1 VDAQTISRSAR
12 LPYPRSFLGLLLTG
26 FLLVA
31 LPLVGALAY
40 SVWST
45 EQLAA
50 RSRNA
55 VYNASQAARASRT
68 LVNRVASIER
78 LARQIIVLA
87 DAKLRADFVH
97 AHLDFLRIADE
108 LFALPLDAEHLE
120 ALKRAVAGEQ
130 ALLQLLNAAPRTRAR
145 RLEVNERATRL
156 ADEAYEVLAVGA
168 RVAEREVERLRASAE
183 TVRKRLV
190 LLGLSGSAVAIAL
203 AFVLGSLIVRPVQ
216 ELDASIRQLGGAD
229 FGRPIQVHGPRDL
242 EHLGERLDWLRR
254 RLTELEAQRTRFV
267 RYLSHELKTP
277 LAALREGVELLNDR
291 VPGPLTDRQAQVVSI
306 MRDNSVKL
314 KDMIEELLD
323 YQRAL
328 RSAAALDLGPVALDA
343 LVRESAA
350 AHELE
355 LKAKEQRLVLD
366 LAPLT
371 IEADRLKLRSILDN
385 LVGNAVKFTPKGGTI
400 SVRAKEV
407 AAEAII
413 EVIDSGPGVPGAE
426 RETIFDSFFRGRARS
441 TGRVE
446 GSGLGLAIAREF
458 AEAHGGRI
466 AAVEDTAGG
475 HFRVALPCR
484 AMPVL
489 ARAA

>member
-1 VDAQTISRSAR
+1 MS
-12 LPYPRSFLGLLLTG
+12 G

-31 LPLVGALAY
+31 LPLLGALAY

-55 VYNASQAARASRT
+55 VYNASQATRASRA
-68 LVNRVASIER
+68 LVNRVGSIER

-87 DAKLRADFVH
+87 DGKLRVDFVH

-130 ALLQLLNAAPRTRAR
+130 ALLGLLNAAPRTSAR
-145 RLEVNERATRL
+145 RRDVNERATQL
-156 ADEAYEVLAVGA
+156 ADEAYEVLAVGS
-168 RVAEREVERLRASAE
+168 RVAEREVEHLRATAE
-183 TVRKRLV
+183 TVRQRLV
-190 LLGLSGSAVAIAL
+190 LLGLSGSAVAIVL
-203 AFVLGSLIVRPVQ
+203 AFVLGALIVRPVQ
-216 ELDASIRQLGGAD
+216 QLDASIRQLGAAD
-229 FGRPIQVHGPRDL
+229 FARPIRVSGPRDL
-242 EHLGERLDWLRR
+242 EQLGERLDWLRR

-267 RYLSHELKTP
+267 RHLSHELKTP
-277 LAALREGVELLNDR
+277 LAALREGVELLNDG
-291 VPGPLTDRQAQVVSI
+291 VPGPLTDRQTQVVAI
-306 MRDNSVKL
+306 IRDNSIKL
-314 KDMIEELLD
+314 KEMIEELLD

-328 RSAAALDLGPVALDA
+328 QSAAALDLGPVALDA
-343 LVRESAA
+343 LVRETAA
-350 AHELE
+350 AHELA
-355 LKAKEQRLVLD
+355 LKAKGQRLVLE

-371 IEADRLKLRSILDN
+371 IEADGPKLRSILDN
-385 LVGNAVKFTPKGGTI
+385 LVSNAVKFTPKGGTI
-400 SVRAKEV
+400 SVRAREI

-413 EVIDSGPGVPGAE
+413 EVIDSGPAVPKAE

-458 AEAHGGRI
+458 TEAHGGRI
-466 AAVEDTAGG
+466 AAVGDAGGG
-475 HFRVALPCR
+475 HFRVALPR
-484 AMPVL
+484 QPLTTL

>member
-1 VDAQTISRSAR
+1 VDAQTFSHSAR

-31 LPLVGALAY
+31 LPLIGALGY

-45 EQLAA
+45 ERLAE

-68 LVNRVASIER
+68 LVNRVGSIER

-108 LFALPLDAEHLE
+108 LLALPLDKEHRDALE
-120 ALKRAVAGEQ
+120 RAVAGEQ

-145 RLEVNERATRL
+145 RLEVNERAARL
-156 ADEAYEVLAVGA
+156 AEEAYEVLAIGSM
-168 RVAEREVERLRASAE
+168 VAEREVERLRASAE
-183 TVRKRLV
+183 TVRQRLV
-190 LLGLSGSAVAIAL
+190 LLGISGTAVAVAL
-203 AFVLGSLIVRPVQ
+203 AFVLGALIVRPVR
-216 ELDASIRQLGGAD
+216 ELDAAIRQLGGAD
-229 FGRPIQVHGPRDL
+229 FSRPIRVHGPRDL

-277 LAALREGVELLNDR
+277 LAALREGVELLNDG
-291 VPGPLTDRQAQVVSI
+291 VPGPLSDRQAKVVSI
-306 MRDNSVKL
+306 MRHNSIKL
-314 KDMIEELLD
+314 QEMIGELLD

-328 RSAAALDLGPVALDA
+328 HAAAALDLSPVALDA
-343 LVRESAA
+343 LVREAAA
-350 AHELE
+350 AHELA
-355 LKAKEQRLVLD
+355 LKAKDQRLVLE

-371 IEADRLKLRSILDN
+371 IEADRPKLRSILDN

-400 SVRAKEV
+400 SVFAKED
-407 AAEAII
+407 AAGAII
-413 EVIDSGPGVPGAE
+413 EVIDSGPGVPQAE
-426 RETIFDSFFRGRARS
+426 RETIFDSFFRGRTKS
-441 TGRVE
+441 HGRVE

-458 AEAHGGRI
+458 TEAHGGRI
-466 AAVEDTAGG
+466 AAVEHSGG
-475 HFRVALPCR
+475 GYFRVALPR
-484 AMPVL
+484 RPV
-489 ARAA
+489 AVPTRAA